1 MALIPCVRCRQPFY
15 ASCHDGTC
23 LDALCAFCE
32 YDEFLDGGG
41 GLAPF
46 PRPLTEERQRDISV
60 RRAIKTMRTQRA

>member
-1 MALIPCVRCRQPFY
+1 MAVIPYVRCRQPFY

-41 GLAPF
+41 ASHHSLVP
-46 PRPLTEERQRDISV
+46 
-60 RRAIKTMRTQRA
+60 